1 MCQVVNGKKQF
12 KVYCDSRDTFD
23 QNTVGIKSFSSSNNV
38 VLVEKKIS
46 AFVYCLFL
54 RDFKIVIKW

>member
-23 QNTVGIKSFSSSNNV
+23 QDTEGIK
-38 VLVEKKIS
+38 
-46 AFVYCLFL
+46 
-54 RDFKIVIKW
+54 